1 MVRLVS
7 LDDEVTADLEAR
19 FQREPVVVREDV
31 RYNPNVNGFSEAL
44 GCYP

>member
-1 MVRLVS
+1 MVRLVC
-7 LDDEVTADLEAR
+7 LDDEATAGLEAR
-19 FQREPVVVREDV
+19 FQRQPVVVKEDV